1 MTIETLMTQATT
13 TTEGQPASQPAAEQP
28 ATGAGDDGQQQQQ
41 QPTQEQGA
49 QGQQPAADASK
60 TQGEDKA
67 KPHGATEQ
75 YEFQVP
81 EGVALD
87 DGVLGA
93 FSEVAR
99 ELNLPQDKAQRV
111 LDKMLPVMQ
120 TRHAE
125 QIGEFYADI
134 GGLPETWVASS
145 TVDKEFG
152 GDKLEENL
160 AMAKKARD
168 AFGTPELTTL
178 LNKTGLGNH
187 PEIIRV
193 FYRAGLA
200 ISEDRLV
207 VGHNGNPPKQG
218 DAQRLYAASNM
229 NP

>member
-1 MTIETLMTQATT
+1 MTTETLMTEAAT

-28 ATGAGDDGQQQQQ
+28 ATGAGHDGQQQQQ
-41 QPTQEQGA
+41 PPQEQGT
-49 QGQQPAADASK
+49 QGQQPAAGAAK
-60 TQGEDKA
+60 TEGDDKA
-67 KPHGATEQ
+67 KPQGAPEH
-75 YEFQVP
+75 YEFQAP
-81 EGVALD
+81 EGVVFD

-93 FSEVAR
+93 FSEVAK
-99 ELNLPQDKAQRV
+99 ELDMPQDKAQLV

-120 TRHAE
+120 ARHAE
-125 QIGEFYADI
+125 QVGEFYADI

-145 TVDKEFG
+145 TADKEFG
-152 GDKLEENL
+152 GDKLQENL
-160 AMAKKARD
+160 ATAKKARD

-207 VGHNGNPPKQG
+207 AGNNGNQPKQG
-218 DAQRLYAASNM
+218 DARRLYAASNM